1 MCYTLKFSFSSLAL
15 LFYLSKL
22 LHVAFFLYEL
32 HWLISRTTR
41 SCVFLFV
48 ACYIL
53 TDAGSCQI
61 AFITRTFRDVFHSL
75 WDNFSFFFFLV
86 VAHLM
91 NDFFAPYNSSLLG
104 FSLYLINWWKNWSF
118 KDVTLKDGEFL
129 FLKNNSEC
137 CSWGC
142 SAFVGCRPW
151 CSKDVLRCLLGFHI
165 VLSFRMWNHV
175 MPVYDPPPGHK
186 WLKKKTQI

>member
-1 MCYTLKFSFSSLAL
+1 MGQFQL
-15 LFYLSKL
+15 
-22 LHVAFFLYEL
+22 
-32 HWLISRTTR
+32 
-41 SCVFLFV
+41 
-48 ACYIL
+48 
-53 TDAGSCQI
+53 
-61 AFITRTFRDVFHSL
+61 
-75 WDNFSFFFFLV
+75 FFFLV

-151 CSKDVLRCLLGFHI
+151 CSKDVLRCSLGFHI

-186 WLKKKTQI
+186 WLKKKNTDLRFTPWVNFKVSIFILKFFFLNFVWNWRSCCSSVI